1 MLAARRIVRGLASV
15 VVLSLVGAI
24 GTAWADVSITVLNP
38 SFEILPAS
46 GLNLTCC
53 NTYGPYNDGSIP
65 GWTLSNPGQGEWMPN
80 TVLTAPDGVNV
91 AYSNG
96 GTIAQTVAPTIV
108 AGDVY
113 TMTVELGARLD
124 TPFDGTAYLFAGAT
138 PYAAIGSAPAP
149 GTWSTYS
156 ASFVGT
162 SLNEGESITIQLNSS
177 GVQGDYDNVNLSYT
191 PEPGFYVAL
200 LIGLGGLVFAARLRG
215 RERMENK

>member
-1 MLAARRIVRGLASV
+1 MSIQRFLGGLAPLV
-15 VVLSLVGAI
+15 ALSLLGAI
-24 GTAWADVSITVLNP
+24 GTAWADVSITVVNP

-46 GLNLTCC
+46 GLDLTCC

-65 GWTLSNPGQGEWMPN
+65 GWTLSNSGQGEWMPN

-96 GTIAQTVAPTIV
+96 GTISQTVAPTIV

-113 TMTVELGARLD
+113 TMTVEIGARLD
-124 TPFDGTAYLFAGAT
+124 TPFDGTASLFAGAT
-138 PYAAIGSAPAP
+138 PYAAVGLAPVP
-149 GTWSTYS
+149 GTWSTYT

-162 SLNEGESITIQLNSS
+162 ALNQGESITIQLNSS

-191 PEPGFYVAL
+191 PEPGFYGAL
-200 LIGLGGLVFAARLRG
+200 LIGLGGLVFTARLRG
-215 RERMENK
+215 RERRVENK